1 MIAPRATVLI
11 PALLLGLTVATG
23 AFAQA
28 DQTEKVGVA
37 YTAEVKS
44 VDAKTSSIRV
54 EGANGE
60 KGVFQIGAKTTI
72 MNGNQK
78 VGIAGLHVGDWVAIE
93 GNVQGKQTV
102 ATYIEVV
109 EDVSPSEKAAPAE
122 ATAAGATITVSHN
135 SLSPADVQIAAGQSV
150 TFHNVVEM
158 PGGHTVVASDGSFS
172 SPALKK
178 DQSWSH
184 SFDVPGVYTVGIK
197 EHPSA
202 KATIIVE

>member
-1 MIAPRATVLI
+1 MTTPGFATSI
-11 PALLLGLTVATG
+11 PALLIGLTFATL
-23 AFAQA
+23 AFAQT

-44 VDAKTSSIRV
+44 IDAKAGSIRV

-60 KGVFQIGAKTTI
+60 KGVFQIGTGTTI

-78 VGIAGLHVGDWVAIE
+78 VAIDGLHVGDWVAIE
-93 GNVQGKQTV
+93 GDVKGEQTV

-109 EDVSPSEKAAPAE
+109 EAASPGEKAAPAE
-122 ATAAGATITVSHN
+122 ATAAGATITVSHE
-135 SLSPADVQIAAGQSV
+135 SLSPAEVQIAAGQSV

-172 SPALKK
+172 SPALMK

-197 EHPSA
+197 EHPA
-202 KATIIVE
+202 ATATIIVE

>member
-1 MIAPRATVLI
+1 MTTPGFATSM
-11 PALLLGLTVATG
+11 PALLIGLTFATL

-44 VDAKTSSIRV
+44 IDAKAGTIRV

-60 KGVFQIGAKTTI
+60 AGVFQVGAGTTI

-78 VGIAGLHVGDWVAIE
+78 VAIDGLHVGDWVAIE
-93 GNVQGKQTV
+93 GDVKGKQTL

-109 EDVSPSEKAAPAE
+109 EAASPDEKAAPAE
-122 ATAAGATITVSHN
+122 ATAAGATITVSHE
-135 SLSPADVQIAAGQSV
+135 SLSPAEVQIGAGQSV

-158 PGGHTVVASDGSFS
+158 PGGHTVMASDGSFS
-172 SPALKK
+172 SPALMK

-197 EHPSA
+197 EHPA
-202 KATIIVE
+202 ATATIIVE